1 MKHKTNNKIAKKR
14 NVGKTKITTKTLKF
28 KSFVQNCEKQ
38 PRF

>member
-1 MKHKTNNKIAKKR
+1 MKHQTKNKIAKKEIL
-14 NVGKTKITTKTLKF
+14 VKKTLKF